1 MYICLPATDFKA
13 WVTVKAKEQS
23 QPGLNFSFSFL
34 PVVFILTP
42 YSMYCGLNCS
52 CSDAQTVSYSA
63 WWRIYSGVD
72 SLTQF
77 PPRPLEPLLWA
88 SGADTGC
95 WWVWERAWRMTSPKP
110 WPNGMSMSPSSS
122 HARLRPG
129 SFLAGFFHVYSS
141 YRTTSIKR
149 ELQKWFLRGRARMQP
164 IVKAALYTAGPRSVF
179 F

>member
-1 MYICLPATDFKA
+1 MPSCYRFQSMSNSKGQTTNSA
-13 WVTVKAKEQS
+13 WFE
-23 QPGLNFSFSFL
+23 FFFL

-42 YSMYCGLNCS
+42 YSMYCGLNHS
-52 CSDAQTVSYSA
+52 RSDAQTAKPRVSYSA

-77 PPRPLEPLLWA
+77 TPRPLEPLLWA

-141 YRTTSIKR
+141 YKTTSIKR